1 VSSLSTDH
9 VRNIKIVRPEHE
21 FVDLVNEPFYEVY
34 KEKIDPFQV
43 LRFMDWGNT
52 NGNTNITWAD
62 RSSLSYFTY
71 AGSKGVPYEIMIDL
85 ANITQKDI
93 WICVPHEADDDY
105 ITQMATLFRDN
116 LNSDLNIYIEYSN
129 EIWNWIFPQAHY
141 NNENKPHNLSY
152 GRAMAQKAGNVFN
165 IWHTVFGDDKCKV
178 KRVLGLQ
185 GGFNSLNEEIIS
197 QLPQDQWD
205 FGSPTHYF
213 GLDHSEN
220 GVPVLTGA
228 STVTDVMTNSLN
240 NWNGF
245 KPSINQDYNL
255 VKIFG
260 KKIITYEGG
269 QHFVGNS
276 FGIPYPYQQAMW
288 DAQNSTEMYDMY
300 NMMHDTIKSWG
311 CQLATNFSLA
321 TDQESVY
328 GSWGILTNIDQNG
341 PYSVTAKKYQAVIEH
356 ASSPACRAKISWQGN
371 EDELWS
377 NPCNWDKSITP
388 SITSDVI
395 IKGGTPFN
403 PEVDINVQINSLVNT
418 TNAILT
424 ILTGYTIEIS
434 QSQ

>member
-1 VSSLSTDH
+1 
-9 VRNIKIVRPEHE
+9 
-21 FVDLVNEPFYEVY
+21 
-34 KEKIDPFQV
+34 
-43 LRFMDWGNT
+43 
-52 NGNTNITWAD
+52 
-62 RSSLSYFTY
+62 
-71 AGSKGVPYEIMIDL
+71 
-85 ANITQKDI
+85 
-93 WICVPHEADDDY
+93 
-105 ITQMATLFRDN
+105 
-116 LNSDLNIYIEYSN
+116 
-129 EIWNWIFPQAHY
+129 
-141 NNENKPHNLSY
+141 
-152 GRAMAQKAGNVFN
+152 
-165 IWHTVFGDDKCKV
+165 
-178 KRVLGLQ
+178 
-185 GGFNSLNEEIIS
+185 
-197 QLPQDQWD
+197 
-205 FGSPTHYF
+205 
-213 GLDHSEN
+213 
-220 GVPVLTGA
+220 
-228 STVTDVMTNSLN
+228 
-240 NWNGF
+240 
-245 KPSINQDYNL
+245 L